1 MNAPPKK
8 SSGHQASLFITL
20 LLLAVYY
27 VAVFRPLV
35 EKERAQSGPFEA
47 MQTRLRIA
55 ATNNPAISG
64 LSDEVLVRMEESL
77 RLSLTNLAQA
87 RERIAA
93 RHAPEPAVALQLAA
107 PFRLIE
113 YQNDLLGRGERLVA
127 LAAKQKVKLTS
138 AVIAGLPE
146 FTIDNPAPELLWGQ
160 LSLADGV
167 LRAAV
172 VAGMVSVERISMS
185 RPLNHPAPAGAEQ
198 RLVEMPLRLEA
209 VGGFD
214 SIVRFLGVVLLDE
227 RGRAELKLPKVDG
240 LPAAT
245 LQHILLRKES
255 AKPPGTLRLTVE
267 FRGFLQLKN
276 GAAQ

>member
-1 MNAPPKK
+1 MSAKPG
-8 SSGHQASLFITL
+8 SSGHLASLFTTL

-27 VAVFRPLV
+27 AAVFRPLV
-35 EKERAQSGPFEA
+35 EKERAQVAPFEA

-64 LSDEVLVRMEESL
+64 LSDEVLVRVEESL
-77 RLSLTNLAQA
+77 RLSLTNVAQA

-113 YQNDLLGRGERLVA
+113 YQNDLLTRGDRLVA
-127 LAAKQKVKLTS
+127 LAAKQKVKLTP

-172 VAGMVSVERISMS
+172 EAGMGSVERVSTGAPIH
-185 RPLNHPAPAGAEQ
+185 HPAPAASEQ
-198 RLVEMPLRLEA
+198 RLVELPLRLEA

-214 SIVRFLGVVLLDE
+214 AVTRLLGLVLLDE

-240 LPAAT
+240 LPAVT
-245 LQHILLRKES
+245 LQHILLRKET

-267 FRGFLQLKN
+267 FRGFLQLKS
-276 GAAQ
+276 GPGQ